1 MDDTPSP
8 SLRARRWTALG
19 IWLGLCLAPA
29 VAAGVFM
36 AADGS
41 GWKGSLVAFTLV
53 AAHLAGR
60 IETLL
65 LLAVSVWMTH
75 RILHGK
81 SRRWFIFQTVLL
93 VLCEASNSAIPFWL
107 YLSGDM

>member
-36 AADGS
+36 AVDGN
-41 GWKGSLVAFTLV
+41 GWKRSLVAFTFI
-53 AAHLAGR
+53 AAHLTGG

-65 LLAVSVWMTH
+65 ALAVSVWMTH

-93 VLCEASNSAIPFWL
+93 LLCEVFNGSAPLLIS
-107 YLSGDM
+107 LSGNP